1 MFVVCYSMYL
11 KGAATSAWAQW
22 RDEHPTAPRR
32 SRAADVARSTEKQRK
47 LEDSRKKQTTVEIN
61 ITVGNFTGRYCHE
74 TQKGRGYGKG
84 CQSRLNLIHIP
95 LSLGEGAWFQHHAC
109 WGPGAQDLGR
119 MCLGV

>member
-74 TQKGRGYGKG
+74 G
-84 CQSRLNLIHIP
+84 LNLIHVP